1 MDFQQLDVLE
11 DRIKKLLS
19 AMKALKSE
27 NEHLLRKND
36 ESEKALRKL
45 QMDMERW
52 SHSAEENNHLQDQ
65 ISTLKKER
73 DEIKEKVERLI
84 SHLEELEAKIWHAKM
99 IGKP

>member
-36 ESEKALRKL
+36 ESEKALHKL
-45 QMDMERW
+45 RVEMERW
-52 SHSAEENNHLQDQ
+52 SQSAEENSELHDQ
-65 ISTLKKER
+65 ISSLRKER
-73 DEIKEKVERLI
+73 DEIREKVERLI
-84 SHLEELEAKIWHAKM
+84 SHLEELEAKI
-99 IGKP
+99 

>member
-36 ESEKALRKL
+36 ESEKAISKLR
-45 QMDMERW
+45 MDLERW
-52 SHSAEENNHLQDQ
+52 SRSAEENNDLQDQ
-65 ISTLKKER
+65 VSTLKKER
-73 DEIKEKVERLI
+73 DEIREKIERLI
-84 SHLEELEAKIWHAKM
+84 SHLEELEAKI
-99 IGKP
+99 